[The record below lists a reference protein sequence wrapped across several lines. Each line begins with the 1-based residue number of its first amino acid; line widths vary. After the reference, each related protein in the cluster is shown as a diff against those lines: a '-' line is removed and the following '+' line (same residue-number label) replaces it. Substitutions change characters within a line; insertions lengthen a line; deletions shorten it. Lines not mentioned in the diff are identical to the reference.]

1 MPGHHLPPKLQ
12 TENMLF
18 YLISPVVVE
27 HFTPQQELTWS
38 KHTKVIIPDTLGLR
52 DSVRLH

>member
-1 MPGHHLPPKLQ
+1 MPGHHLQ

-52 DSVRLH
+52 DSVSLH